1 MRTLLLTDLHFT
13 TTPRGLL
20 DAQKKCVLDIIKQEK
35 PQEVIIL
42 GDVFM
47 KRRPSA
53 RVLLAVK
60 EIVDYLKRK
69 KVNLIILRGNHD
81 SASKADDGIT
91 SLSLYNYHADVIT
104 EHTVD
109 HMWKRVYIP
118 HYENE
123 ENIIRYL
130 REAPKGYTIFGHF
143 GYFGCLNSVG
153 DADFGLSLSEFHNRT
168 FLGHIHNFNQRYSET
183 SDSVT
188 FLGTSYTTNFSE
200 AGKSNYYAVLE
211 DGPVCSGQ
219 SGETNEV
226 SFKEAT
232 SGPKHIIL
240 DHDNLDDSELIE
252 DNFFKIVRVYVSKLS
267 DGGNHL
273 IAKEYLDKYP
283 IDCLEIKYKPVF
295 DGDEENFYNPKEK
308 LFCLSHKMLTDYVTN
323 SATTIEKD
331 YILSGLDIINNA
343 YQED

>member
-1 MRTLLLTDLHFT
+1 MRTILLTDLHFT

-20 DAQKKCVLDIIKQEK
+20 DAQKKCVLGIIKQEK
-35 PQEVIIL
+35 PKEVIIL

-60 EIVDYLKRK
+60 EIVDYLQEK
-69 KVNLIILRGNHD
+69 KVDLTIIRGNHD
-81 SASKADDGIT
+81 SATKADDGIT
-91 SLSLYNYHADVIT
+91 ALSLYNYHADVVT
-104 EHTVD
+104 KYTVD
-109 HMWKRVYIP
+109 HTRKRVFIP

-123 ENIIRYL
+123 EHIINYL

-143 GYFGCLNSVG
+143 GYFGCLNSAG

-200 AGKSNYYAVLE
+200 AGKSNYYTILE
-211 DGPVCSGQ
+211 YGGV
-219 SGETNEV
+219 E
-226 SFKEAT
+226 FKEAT
-232 SGPKHIIL
+232 SGPKHIVL

-273 IAKEYLDKYP
+273 IAKEYIDKYP

-308 LFCLSHKMLTDYVTN
+308 LFCLSHKMLKEYVTN